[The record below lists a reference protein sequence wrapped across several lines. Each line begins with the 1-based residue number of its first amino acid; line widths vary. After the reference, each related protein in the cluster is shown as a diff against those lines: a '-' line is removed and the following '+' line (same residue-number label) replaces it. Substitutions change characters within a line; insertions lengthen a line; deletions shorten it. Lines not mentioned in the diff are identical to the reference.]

1 MEFEGISTSQIITVC
16 AFLFLLIA
24 AQLFI
29 RKNGVSLRT
38 RFKNQKRIKIL
49 EEMALSSNEK
59 VRIISIDSS
68 EFIFVSSK
76 NRGPKILELDAS
88 KKGVPRGTSVTKVIA
103 GKASSKASNT
113 KANLAYM
120 DPVKEDRSNTHELTN
135 AINAARE
142 MNPAVSYKK

>member
-88 KKGVPRGTSVTKVIA
+88 KKGVSRGTSVTA

-120 DPVKEDRSNTHELTN
+120 EPVKEDRSNTHELTN